1 MAVDKPLTD
10 PEFAY
15 PTPSSDRIVALDVLR
30 GFALLG
36 ILLVN
41 ILDFSGVANSD
52 RIEAGP
58 VDNLVSSV
66 IGFFAGGKFI
76 SMFAMLFGIGFVIQ
90 LARIEKSASN
100 HLAVYGRR
108 LMVLLII
115 GMAHLFFDP
124 AEVLFSY
131 AFCGALLL
139 LFRRV
144 FSGGLLICALVL
156 MTLPYLHTAIVT
168 AFGIT
173 SGGANWN
180 PYVGEVAAQVYSSGS
195 FTEVLS
201 YNSQFALNART
212 SWVGYLWM
220 IVPLPLMLIGAY
232 IGRRRILERI
242 HENLPVIRKAF
253 WIGIAGGIAVSY
265 LSRVLFGLAAADGW
279 DPWLAFVAS
288 VAWMLGRW
296 AMALGYAAGIVL
308 LLQHGF
314 AQLILRP
321 LQAVGKLALSN
332 YLLQTLICTTIFYGY
347 GGGLYGSLGAGA
359 IFLMALLIY
368 ALQVFLSAAWAKRFR
383 FGPAEWLWRSLT
395 YGSIQPM
402 RLMVTNT

>member
-1 MAVDKPLTD
+1 
-10 PEFAY
+10 
-15 PTPSSDRIVALDVLR
+15 
-30 GFALLG
+30 
-36 ILLVN
+36 
-41 ILDFSGVANSD
+41 
-52 RIEAGP
+52 
-58 VDNLVSSV
+58 
-66 IGFFAGGKFI
+66 
-76 SMFAMLFGIGFVIQ
+76 
-90 LARIEKSASN
+90 
-100 HLAVYGRR
+100 
-108 LMVLLII
+108 MVLLII

-173 SGGANWN
+173 SGSANWN

-220 IVPLPLMLIGAY
+220 TVPLPLMLIGAY

-265 LSRVLFGLAAADGW
+265 LSGVLFGLAAADGW

-314 AQLILRP
+314 AQRILQP

-332 YLLQTLICTTIFYGY
+332 YLLQTLICTSIFYGY

-368 ALQVFLSAAWAKRFR
+368 SLQVFLSDAWAKRFR

-402 RLMVTNT
+402 RLTVTNT